1 MSGILNKILKADD
14 QKKKTDSVKEVKTDK
29 KETVKVKD
37 TQKSVATATP
47 VTKAPIK
54 VASTPVKEVAKPIKV
69 QRKDDAGAYK
79 ILLQPLVTEKA
90 TDLMQYNKY
99 CFLVALTANKSEVA
113 KTIMNVYGVKPAK
126 VNFIKK
132 QGKRVRYGRIF
143 GKTKRTKKAIITL
156 RPGDKMEIYEGV

>member
-1 MSGILNKILKADD
+1 MSGLLNKIFKADD
-14 QKKKTDSVKEVKTDK
+14 QKKKTDSVKKVETDK
-29 KETVKVKD
+29 KETVEVKD
-37 TQKSVATATP
+37 AQKSVAPATP
-47 VTKAPIK
+47 VTKEPAKAVP
-54 VASTPVKEVAKPIKV
+54 APVKEVTKPSKV

-99 CFLVALTANKSEVA
+99 CFLVALSANKNEVA
-113 KTIMNVYGVKPAK
+113 KTIMNVYGVKPTK

-143 GKTKRTKKAIITL
+143 GRTKRTKKAIITL
-156 RPGDKMEIYEGV
+156 RPGDKIEIYEGV